1 MSIYAVTADELRE
14 KADQAVEQD
23 EYDMAIEYH
32 NQAIELEP
40 DNAEA
45 YYLRGIFNLENIDD
59 ELAVNDFNKAI
70 ELGFSKIDIYYYR
83 GLANEGF
90 VEYED
95 AIDDLT
101 IFLNSNSE
109 KSELMLVNA
118 YESRG
123 WCNYDLG
130 NLAVALED
138 YLQVIEIDPLKYG
151 SHNIIASIYLNNEQF
166 EELDDEFM
174 ESQLKRI
181 EEQVMYMSETVN
193 DFRNCFNPDYVINFN
208 VAESIDKSINLVS
221 YITDKNRIN
230 LISELDDKC
239 YLNGNPNDLSQVL
252 INVLN
257 NAMDAIAHN
266 EVNDPYIK
274 VVLSCDAEF
283 ITIKVFNNGK
293 HIEPENLEK
302 IFESYYTTKGK
313 EGTGIGLSI
322 CRKIIENKFC
332 GHIIARNLDKGVEFE
347 ITMPNS

>member
-1 MSIYAVTADELRE
+1 MSRILLFLFLAFVTLSIYAVTADELRE

-59 ELAVNDFNKAI
+59 DLAVNDFNKAI
-70 ELGFSKIDIYYYR
+70 DLGFSKIDIYYYR

-138 YLQVIEIDPLKYG
+138 YLQVIDIDPLKYG
-151 SHNIIASIYLNNEQF
+151 SHNIIASIYLKNEQF
-166 EELDDEFM
+166 EK
-174 ESQLKRI
+174 SI
-181 EEQVMYMSETVN
+181 EEYNNMLKL
-193 DFRNCFNPDYVINFN
+193 FP
-208 VAESIDKSINLVS
+208 
-221 YITDKNRIN
+221 DKNNIIRALIVVVKVNAGDFEGAIN
-230 LISELDDKC
+230 DCTQLIQEEYTTSAIFCLRGVAYLGINEYQLAIDDANTAIEK
-239 YLNGNPNDLSQVL
+239 YVRADEAYYVKAKANLGLGNLYVARNEINEALRLCSQND
-252 INVLN
+252 I
-257 NAMDAIAHN
+257 
-266 EVNDPYIK
+266 YIK
-274 VVLSCDAEF
+274 NKD
-283 ITIKVFNNGK
+283 
-293 HIEPENLEK
+293 
-302 IFESYYTTKGK
+302 
-313 EGTGIGLSI
+313 
-322 CRKIIENKFC
+322 IIEKA
-332 GHIIARNLDKGVEFE
+332 IMDLDK
-347 ITMPNS
+347 